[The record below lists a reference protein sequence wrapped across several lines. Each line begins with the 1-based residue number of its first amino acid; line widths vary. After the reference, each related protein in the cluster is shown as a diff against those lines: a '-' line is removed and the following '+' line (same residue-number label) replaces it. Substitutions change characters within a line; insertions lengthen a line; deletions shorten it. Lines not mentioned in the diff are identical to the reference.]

1 MGKKM
6 KGLKKKARPKR
17 QRPPRED
24 LQERKVRK
32 RPPIQRES
40 DFAEPDDTVYHQPTT
55 TFQDFSQVQVE
66 EPREAPTADT
76 DEIIRRI
83 DTKIG
88 QKIEE
93 ALQTYID
100 RYFYAEL
107 DRRFKELMECIN
119 RQETAAVAT
128 PSGADWSSL
137 EEIKNRLSKIE
148 ETQQLLLQHQM
159 EMELEMVCNKC
170 GRTIPEDSETCTFCS
185 GEEPDDFVVD
195 EKDYARKRTGE
206 EFGSEDLADYV
217 KFERIPKQQD
227 NYYRDDGYY
236 DRGGGGWDEYDRGRR
251 DSYDSSASG
260 YTGVSDNYD
269 PSPKQGWEE
278 PQQQQ
283 GPPPTCPNCYKPLE
297 YVDQYD
303 AFFCRTCVGYLDM
316 SNGKL
321 VKVGPSKEK
330 KRSSKRFKDSGQK
343 LEDVVSYIEYDPD
356 KEPRKGAGA
365 GKGKKKGGLFKFGK
379 K

>member
-6 KGLKKKARPKR
+6 KSPKKRARPKR
-17 QRPPRED
+17 QRPPREG
-24 LQERKVRK
+24 LQVRK
-32 RPPIQRES
+32 SRKREPE
-40 DFAEPDDTVYHQPTT
+40 FQEPDDTVYHQPTT
-55 TFQDFSQVQVE
+55 TFQDFSTVQVE
-66 EPREAPTADT
+66 EPREAPSADA

-83 DTKIG
+83 DAKIG

-119 RQETAAVAT
+119 RQETASVAT

-148 ETQQLLLQHQM
+148 ETQQLLLQHQV

-185 GEEPDDFVVD
+185 GEEEDDFVVD
-195 EKDYARKRTGE
+195 EKDYERKKTVE
-206 EFGSEDLADYV
+206 EYGSEDLADFV
-217 KFERIPKQQD
+217 KFERMPPQQD
-227 NYYRDDGYY
+227 NYYGDDGYY
-236 DRGGGGWDEYDRGRR
+236 DRGGRWDEYDRGRR
-251 DSYDSSASG
+251 EPSRSG

-269 PSPKQGWEE
+269 PSPKAGWTE

-283 GPPPTCPNCYKPLE
+283 GPPPTCPNCYRPLE
-297 YVDQYD
+297 YVNQYD
-303 AFFCRTCVGYLDM
+303 AFFCRNCVGYLDM

-330 KRSSKRFKDSGQK
+330 RKSSKRFKNSGQK

-356 KEPRKGAGA
+356 KDPRRGAGA
-365 GKGKKKGGLFKFGK
+365 GKGKKKGLFKFGK
-379 K
+379 KK